1 MGFLSPLFLSG
12 LVLLGLPLWL
22 HLLRQYRRNPQPFS
36 SVMFFERRL
45 QSSTKHRRLRY
56 IALLLMRLALLA
68 LLLLTFANPF
78 VNRTSTT
85 AGKRKLT
92 VLAIDRSFSMRT
104 AKQLEQAKTEAI
116 RVLHGLGG
124 SDIGQILAL
133 DSHVE
138 SLAGPEPNR
147 AALEAAIQSIQPTDE
162 ASSFG
167 ELIRAL
173 RVEAQNTG
181 MRLDV
186 HLFSDMQQTS
196 MPANF
201 KDLTLGPDAKLAI
214 HTLGAESSPNWAVES
229 VVTSPHVYDVKRTEL
244 TATVAGWQTAEATR
258 KITLSLDGKIL
269 GSKSV
274 TVPSN
279 GRAKAEFLAFDVPYG
294 PHRGKVSI
302 EPHDPLPNDDEFN
315 FSVER
320 SDPRRVLFLYAAGN
334 TREAFYYKAAI
345 DSASDTGLMAEPFP
359 LEQAAGKDFS
369 KYAFV
374 VVNDAGGL
382 TDKTAQDLCGYVQ
395 HGGAA
400 LVVLGPS
407 TARAGR
413 VPLSSGRTSDDRT
426 VQGVGFVDTQH
437 SALAGAGRFE
447 NVQFFQTNRITPKP
461 DAHVLARLADGAPL
475 LVEERM
481 GEGRTLTFTS
491 TVDNTSNDFPLHA
504 SFLPFVAQTARYL
517 SGKEERPTSVVAG
530 TSVALRQ
537 TRNEGTAAD
546 VIGPDGKHE
555 LTLAEAS
562 KALAFDLKREGF
574 YEVQRSGGQRQLV
587 AVHADRRESDLRK
600 VPNDTLELWRNTGS
614 AAVEGKAGAPSTETR
629 PFSLWRYF
637 MILVVVAAL
646 VESIFG
652 SRYLKEA
659 RQAA

>member
-56 IALLLMRLALLA
+56 IALLCLRLALLA

-78 VNRTSTT
+78 VNRTSAT

-92 VLAIDRSFSMRT
+92 VFAIDRSFSMRT
-104 AKQLEQAKTEAI
+104 ANELDQAKNEAT
-116 RVLHGLGG
+116 RVLRGIGG
-124 SDIGQILAL
+124 GEIGQVLAL
-133 DSHVE
+133 DSHIE

-147 AALEAAIQSIQPTDE
+147 GALEAAIQTIQPTDE

-167 ELIRAL
+167 ELTRAL
-173 RVEAQNTG
+173 RVEAQTTG
-181 MRLDV
+181 MQLDV

-196 MPANF
+196 MPPNF
-201 KDLTLGPDAKLAI
+201 KDLTLGPDAKLQI
-214 HTLGAESSPNWAVES
+214 HKVGASSVPNWAVES
-229 VVTSPHVYDVKRTEL
+229 VVTSPHVYDVKKTQL
-244 TATVAGWQTAEATR
+244 TTTVTGWQTGEATR
-258 KITLSLDGKIL
+258 KVTLSLDGKVL

-274 TVPSN
+274 TVPPG
-279 GRAKAEFLAFDVPYG
+279 GRAQAEFLAFDVPYG

-302 EPHDPLPNDDEFN
+302 EPHDSLPNDDEFN

-334 TREAFYYKAAI
+334 SREAFYYKAAI
-345 DSASDTGLMAEPFP
+345 DSATDTGLIAEPFP

-374 VVNDAGGL
+374 VLNDAGGL
-382 TDKTAQDLCGYVQ
+382 NDKTAQDICAYVQ

-407 TARAGR
+407 TARSGR
-413 VPLSSGRTSDDRT
+413 VPLSATRTSDDRT
-426 VQGVGFVDTQH
+426 IQGIGFVDVQH

-447 NVQFFQTNRITPKP
+447 NVQFFQANRISPKP
-461 DAHVLARLADGAPL
+461 EAHILAKLSDGSPL

-491 TVDNTSNDFPLHA
+491 TIDNSSNDFPLHA
-504 SFLPFVAQTARYL
+504 SFLPFVVQTARYL
-517 SGKEERPTSVVAG
+517 SGKEEGPSSVVAG
-530 TSVALRQ
+530 TAVPLRQ

-546 VIGPDGKHE
+546 VLGPDGKHE
-555 LTLAEAS
+555 LSLAES
-562 KALAFDLKREGF
+562 TKAFAFDLKREGF
-574 YEVQRSGGQRQLV
+574 YEIQRSGGQRQLI

-614 AAVEGKAGAPSTETR
+614 TTVEAKTGAPSTETR

-637 MILVVVAAL
+637 MVLVVAAAL
-646 VESIFG
+646 VESVFG

-659 RQAA
+659 GQSA

>member
-56 IALLLMRLALLA
+56 IALLILRLALLS

-78 VNRTSTT
+78 VNRTSAT

-92 VLAIDRSFSMRT
+92 VFAVDRSFSMRT
-104 AKQLEQAKTEAI
+104 ASEMDEAKREAA
-116 RVLHGLGG
+116 RVLRGLGG
-124 SDIGQILAL
+124 GDIGQVLAV
-133 DSHVE
+133 DSHIE
-138 SLAGPEPNR
+138 SLAGPEPNH
-147 AALEAAIQSIQPTDE
+147 AALDAAIQTIQPTDE
-162 ASSFG
+162 TSSFG
-167 ELIRAL
+167 ELTRAL
-173 RVEAQNTG
+173 RVQAQTTG

-201 KDLTLGPDAKLAI
+201 KDLTLGPDVRLQI
-214 HTLGAESSPNWAVES
+214 HPVGSSSAPNWAVES
-229 VVTSPHVYDVKRTEL
+229 VVTSPHVYDVKQTRL
-244 TATVAGWQTAEATR
+244 TATVAGWQTGEATR
-258 KITLSLDGKIL
+258 KISLSLDGKPL
-269 GSKSV
+269 GTKTV
-274 TVPSN
+274 TVPPA
-279 GRAKAEFLAFDVPYG
+279 GRAQAEFLAFDVPYG

-302 EPHDPLPNDDEFN
+302 EPHDSLPNDDEFN

-334 TREAFYYKAAI
+334 AREAFYYKAAI
-345 DSASDTGLMAEPFP
+345 DSAVDTGLIAEPFP

-374 VVNDAGGL
+374 ILNDAGGL
-382 TDKTAQDLCGYVQ
+382 NDKTAQDLCGYVQ

-400 LVVLGPS
+400 LIVLGPS
-407 TARAGR
+407 TARSGR
-413 VPLSSGRTSDDRT
+413 VPLSASRTADNRT
-426 VQGVGFVDTQH
+426 VQGVSFVDSQH

-447 NVQFFQTNRITPKP
+447 NVQFFQSNRITPKP
-461 DAHVLARLADGAPL
+461 DAHVLARLADGTPL

-491 TVDNTSNDFPLHA
+491 TIDNSTSDFPLHA

-517 SGKEERPTSVVAG
+517 SGKEEGPSSVVAG
-530 TSVALRQ
+530 TSVPLRQ

-546 VIGPDGKHE
+546 VIGPGGKHE
-555 LTLAEAS
+555 LSLAES
-562 KALAFDLKREGF
+562 TKAFAFDLKREGF
-574 YEVQRSGGQRQLV
+574 YEIQRSGAQRQLV

-614 AAVEGKAGAPSTETR
+614 AAVEAKAGAPASETR
-629 PFSLWRYF
+629 PFSLWRYL
-637 MILVVVAAL
+637 MVLVVVAAL
-646 VESIFG
+646 VESVFG
-652 SRYLKEA
+652 SRYLKEGG
-659 RQAA
+659 QAA